1 LWSDGSYYRRA
12 AKELLLHKIFVG
24 NLPYQANASQLQEWF
39 MTNGFPAQSVSI
51 IVDRF
56 SGQPRGF
63 GFVEMSE
70 ELAVRCVM
78 ACNGQDFL
86 GRTLVINDAHA
97 SWRVS
102 A

>member
-1 LWSDGSYYRRA
+1 VRRRSCF
-12 AKELLLHKIFVG
+12 LHKIFVG
-24 NLPYQANASQLQEWF
+24 NLPYQANANQLQEWF

-86 GRTLVINDAHA
+86 GRTLVINDAQA
-97 SWRVS
+97 SLRVS